1 MSHVIES
8 QSSQGRNPS
17 SYYSK
22 TTQNLGN
29 ETYLELLF
37 RLKYSA
43 VLGFD
48 LRYLWHVSIVGL
60 GNFST
65 LGADHVDDD
74 LVGNRLQ
81 VAGGRQNAMSSKAR
95 HSKSHMYHMFQQ
107 M

>member
-1 MSHVIES
+1 M
-8 QSSQGRNPS
+8 
-17 SYYSK
+17 
-22 TTQNLGN
+22 
-29 ETYLELLF
+29 
-37 RLKYSA
+37 
-43 VLGFD
+43 
-48 LRYLWHVSIVGL
+48 GL